1 MARTSNKQYYMSN
14 MFPLVDVV
22 EQPGEP
28 AHKRIDIFNPD
39 GAKFVRSLQPQ
50 SKIPWSAR
58 NKLDVIA
65 LRSFN
70 TVSGWWIPLF
80 YNGAEHPFEIING
93 SYVVIPVADQAA
105 LTTRART
112 GGRAW

>member
-1 MARTSNKQYYMSN
+1 MSN
-14 MFPLVDVV
+14 MFPFVDVADR
-22 EQPGEP
+22 PGEP

-39 GAKFVRSLQPQ
+39 GAKFVRNLQPQ
-50 SKIPWSAR
+50 SKIPWSDR

-80 YNGAEHPFEIING
+80 YNGAEHPYEIVNG
-93 SYVVIPVADQAA
+93 TSVTIPVADQSS

-112 GGRAW
+112 GGRGSRVKI